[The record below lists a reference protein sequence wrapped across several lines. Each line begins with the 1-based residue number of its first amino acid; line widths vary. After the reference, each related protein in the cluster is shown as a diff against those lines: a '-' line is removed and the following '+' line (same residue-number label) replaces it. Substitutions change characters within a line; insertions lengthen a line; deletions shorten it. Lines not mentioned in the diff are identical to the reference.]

1 MLLRCRVESL
11 RHRSCTLGS
20 VWGKVV
26 MAVGVARRR
35 RLQEGSGVKPALMA
49 RTGRH
54 QKHEQGWELGS
65 PVLTIGLGVAAA
77 EDEAQRAMRHG
88 R

>member
-1 MLLRCRVESL
+1 
-11 RHRSCTLGS
+11 
-20 VWGKVV
+20 

-65 PVLTIGLGVAAA
+65 PVLTIGLGVATA
-77 EDEAQRAMRHG
+77 EDGARSRGSRWMSTRWCSCVDCNTSG
-88 R
+88 V

>member
-1 MLLRCRVESL
+1 MAMAVLQARGE
-11 RHRSCTLGS
+11 G
-20 VWGKVV
+20 V

-35 RLQEGSGVKPALMA
+35 GLQEGSGVKPVSKA

-65 PVLTIGLGVAAA
+65 PVLAVELGMAVA